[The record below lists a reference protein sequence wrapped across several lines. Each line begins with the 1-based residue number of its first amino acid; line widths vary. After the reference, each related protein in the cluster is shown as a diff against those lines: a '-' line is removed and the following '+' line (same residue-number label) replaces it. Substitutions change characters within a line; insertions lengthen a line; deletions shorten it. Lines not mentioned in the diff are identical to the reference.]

1 MNSPTRT
8 DVVTRARVCLCR
20 CALPVCALFT
30 CGCGDTGQGTVLVT
44 TWGEA
49 YIEDGLPAEAFPHD
63 GWSVKFSKFLVAY
76 DAFSIAD
83 DDGRIV
89 AELAAPLVFDLVQKS
104 EGAPKTLAKFDLE
117 AKAWP
122 NLSYQISPI
131 SDRAEAGDGATTAD
145 LDLLRANHA
154 SMHIQGVATSASGV
168 RKSFD
173 WSFSTATR
181 FEHCHGEQDGREV
194 EGVLVTNGGTQQ
206 VELTV
211 HGDHLFYDDLQAE
224 SGAPRFQI
232 LADSDANADGNVT
245 LAELDAVPLYTIQPA
260 KGSYGTGSL
269 GNVDT
274 LGQYV
279 RTLTRTIGHYRGEG
293 SCESKAVVVE

>member
-1 MNSPTRT
+1 MHAQVGWLRWCT
-8 DVVTRARVCLCR
+8 
-20 CALPVCALFT
+20 PVACVAFV
-30 CGCGDTGQGTVLVT
+30 CGCHDSGQGTVLVT

-49 YIEDGLPAEAFPHD
+49 YIEEGLPAEAFPHD

-76 DAFSIAD
+76 SALRIAD
-83 DDGRIV
+83 DDGRVV
-89 AELAAPLVFDLVQKS
+89 AELDAPRVFDLVKKS
-104 EGAPKTLAKFDLE
+104 QGTPKKLGSFELE

-122 NLSYQISPI
+122 DLSYQIGPI
-131 SDRAEAGDGATTAD
+131 SREVTAGDGATVAD
-145 LDLLRANHA
+145 IDLLFTNQA
-154 SMHIQGVATSASGV
+154 SIHVEGNATSPNGLHKA
-168 RKSFD
+168 FAWD
-173 WSFSTATR
+173 FSTATR
-181 FEHCHGEQDGREV
+181 FEHCFGEQDGKEV

-232 LADSDANADGNVT
+232 LAESDANNDGEVT
-245 LAELDAVPLYTIQPA
+245 LRELDLVPLYTILPSQ
-260 KGSYGTGSL
+260 GSYGTGAL

-279 RTLTRTIGHYRGEG
+279 RMLARTIGHYRGEG
-293 SCESKAVVVE
+293 SCVSKQVAE